1 MKIIKCDR
9 CGKEFPAIH
18 YYNDRQFELSKND
31 GRMSDNGIDLC
42 LSCEGELIQWLT
54 NSNCMK
60 QACDDGIKRGNQ
72 NDRED
77 S

>member
-31 GRMSDNGIDLC
+31 GRMSNNEIDLC

-54 NSNCMK
+54 NS
-60 QACDDGIKRGNQ
+60 RGLKGEDQ
-72 NDRED
+72 NG
-77 S
+77 

>member
-18 YYNDRQFELSKND
+18 YCEDRMFRITMNENRSYIGD
-31 GRMSDNGIDLC
+31 DIDLC
-42 LSCEGELIQWLT
+42 EDCEKELIPWLA
-54 NSNCMK
+54 NS
-60 QACDDGIKRGNQ
+60 RGLKGEDQ